1 MSKKEIRFL
10 SLELRAEEDERGAY
24 IEGYPIVFNQET
36 VVGKYFREM
45 IAPESVNASLLR
57 DVALMI
63 GHDFGMVPL
72 AHSRRN
78 TENSTMQLSID
89 DHGVKMRALLDVE
102 GNPKAKEAYSAIK
115 RGDLSGMSFAF
126 IVNKESWEDLDTNMP
141 LRRITGMEKI
151 YEVSLVAFPAYEGTS
166 VQAASE
172 GDALESVLAS
182 LESAKQKQANER
194 AAAAADTK
202 DAAAEQTD
210 AEAKAAAGEAEAERR
225 RAVLERLDAEKE
237 RRRVVL
243 ERLENLTKEV
253 KENAP

>member
-1 MSKKEIRFL
+1 MTKKEVRFL
-10 SLELRAEEDERGAY
+10 TPELRAEENEAGEAY
-24 IEGYPIVFNQET
+24 LEGYPIVFNQET
-36 VVGKYFREM
+36 VIGGFYREI
-45 IAPESVNASLLR
+45 IAPESVNESLLR

-78 TENSTMQLSID
+78 TENSTMQLAID

-102 GNPKAKEAYSAIK
+102 NNPKAKEAYSAIK

-126 IVNKESWEDLDTNMP
+126 IVNKESWEDLDADLP
-141 LRRITGMEKI
+141 LRRITGMSRI

-182 LESAKQKQANER
+182 LESEKQKLADER
-194 AAAAADTK
+194 AAAAAEEERK
-202 DAAAEQTD
+202 AAE
-210 AEAKAAAGEAEAERR
+210 AAEAERR

-243 ERLENLTKEV
+243 EQLNYLMKEV
-253 KENAP
+253 KHDEV

>member
-36 VVGKYFREM
+36 VIGGFYREI
-45 IAPESVNASLLR
+45 IAPESVNESLLR

-78 TENSTMQLSID
+78 TENSTMRLSID
-89 DHGVKMRALLDVE
+89 DHGVRMRALLDIE
-102 GNPKAKEAYSAIK
+102 NNPKAKEAYSAVK

-126 IVNKESWEDLDTNMP
+126 TTEKESWEDLDAEKP
-141 LRRITGMEKI
+141 LRRITGMGKI

-182 LESAKQKQANER
+182 LESEKQKLADER
-194 AAAAADTK
+194 AAAAAEEERK
-202 DAAAEQTD
+202 AAE
-210 AEAKAAAGEAEAERR
+210 AAEAERR

-243 ERLENLTKEV
+243 EQLNYLMKEV
-253 KENAP
+253 KHDEV